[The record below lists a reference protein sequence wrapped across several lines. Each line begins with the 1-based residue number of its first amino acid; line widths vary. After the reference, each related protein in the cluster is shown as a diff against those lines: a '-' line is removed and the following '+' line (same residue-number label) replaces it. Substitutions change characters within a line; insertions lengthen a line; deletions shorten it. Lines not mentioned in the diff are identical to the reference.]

1 MGIEKMQEAVSKLG
15 YTKFKQQTR
24 NTLLVY
30 VPKSERDITLD
41 ELAEKMNGVRDK
53 RPETMRKISSA
64 GAVFFPDGP
73 YKDMFLGVKP
83 DASASLTTD
92 EQETLAGIFIATK
105 QAKPDT
111 NFSYTDLESV
121 GDTNTNSR
129 FKISQLYEKAGKGWI
144 NSSIVIAETI
154 SPFLEGKYKVQQ
166 RSGSPFV
173 TNISNAAQ
181 KLIRESG
188 HTMGLDKWN
197 PADIWLVKTNLLTTN
212 FGQFKNIMELNQ
224 FLLEKFNNKEIIG
237 VSLKQ
242 VGKTAKVQVFNDGPQ
257 EQVEFEG
264 FDVGKTGFVKALNGT
279 LYWGGGSMI
288 IRNFGRPENVS
299 GEINGKFAQGGKVG
313 HGPLLNIMKQVV
325 PGFSTTPH
333 QQISSMYNSTPD
345 KLYRHLYSQMKSLDT
360 RVSPSYTVEEFK
372 ADVEAKDNTLNYLI
386 SKYQVSDIMQAV
398 KKMNKTQKNKMIRA
412 FIGYASSSTEISSI
426 FYKVS

>member
-1 MGIEKMQEAVSKLG
+1 MGIEKMQQAVSKLG

-30 VPKSERDITLD
+30 VPKSERDVTLD

-83 DASASLTTD
+83 DASTSLSTD

-105 QAKPDT
+105 QAKPST
-111 NFSYTDLESV
+111 NFSFSDLENV
-121 GDTNTNSR
+121 GDSNTNSR
-129 FKISQLYEKAGKGWI
+129 FKISQLYDKAGKGWI

-197 PADIWLVKTNLLTTN
+197 PADIWLVKSNLLTTN

-257 EQVEFEG
+257 EQVEYEG

-313 HGPLLNIMKQVV
+313 HGPLLNIMKQVF

-345 KLYRHLYSQMKSLDT
+345 KLYRHLYSQMKSLDS
-360 RVSPSYTVEEFK
+360 RVSPSYTVDQFR

-386 SKYQVSDIMQAV
+386 SKYQVSDIMQSI
-398 KKMNKTQKNKMIRA
+398 KKMNKTQKNKLIRA
-412 FIGYASSSTEISSI
+412 FIGYASSSTEVSSI

>member
-1 MGIEKMQEAVSKLG
+1 MEMLQNKLSQLG
-15 YTKFKQQTR
+15 YTKFKKQTR

-41 ELAEKMNGVRDK
+41 ELSEKLIGVRDK

-64 GAVFFPDGP
+64 GAVYFPDGP
-73 YKDMFLGVKP
+73 YKDLFLGVKP
-83 DASASLTTD
+83 DASSTLSTD

-111 NFSYTDLESV
+111 NFSYSDLENF
-121 GDTNTNSR
+121 GDANTNSR

-144 NSSIVIAETI
+144 NSSIVIAETL
-154 SPFLEGKYKVQQ
+154 SPFLDGKYKVQQ
-166 RSGSPFV
+166 RSGSTFV
-173 TNISNAAQ
+173 TNISNNAQ
-181 KLIRESG
+181 KLVREAG

-197 PADIWLVKTNLLTTN
+197 PADIWLVKANLLATN

-224 FLLEKFNNKEIIG
+224 FLLEKFKKKEIIG

-257 EQVEFEG
+257 EQVVYSG
-264 FDVGKTGFVKALNGT
+264 FDVGKTGFVRALNGT
-279 LYWGGGSMI
+279 LYWDGGSMI

-299 GEINGKFAQGGKVG
+299 GEINGKYAQGGKVG
-313 HGPLLNIMKQVV
+313 HGPLLNIMKQIV
-325 PGFSTTPH
+325 PGFTTTPH
-333 QQISSMYNSTPD
+333 QQISSMYNNTPD
-345 KLYRHLYSQMKSLDT
+345 KLYRHLFAQAKKLDT
-360 RVSPSYTVEEFK
+360 SLNPSYTVDQFRAE
-372 ADVEAKDNTLNYLI
+372 VEAKDNTLNYLI
-386 SKYQVSDIMQAV
+386 SKYQVSDIMQAI
-398 KKMNKTQKNKMIRA
+398 KKMTKIQRDKLIRA
-412 FIGYASSSTEISSI
+412 FIGYASSSTEVSSI

>member
-1 MGIEKMQEAVSKLG
+1 MMQSKLTELG

-41 ELAEKMNGVRDK
+41 ELSEKLNGVRDK

-73 YKDMFLGVKP
+73 YKDLFLGVKP
-83 DASASLTTD
+83 DASSSLSTD

-105 QAKPDT
+105 QAKPNT
-111 NFSYTDLESV
+111 NFSFSDLENF
-121 GDTNTNSR
+121 GDRSTDSR

-144 NSSIVIAETI
+144 NSSIVIAETLH
-154 SPFLEGKYKVQQ
+154 PFLDGKYRVQQ
-166 RSGSPFV
+166 RSGSTFESS
-173 TNISNAAQ
+173 ISNAAK
-181 KLIRESG
+181 KLIREAG
-188 HTMGLDKWN
+188 FTMGLDKWN
-197 PADIWLVKTNLLTTN
+197 PADIWLVKPNLIAHN
-212 FGQFKNIMELNQ
+212 FGQYKSILELNQ

-242 VGKTAKVQVFNDGPQ
+242 VGKTAKVQTFNEGPQ
-257 EQVEFEG
+257 VQVEYSG
-264 FDVGKTGFVKALNGT
+264 FDVGKTGFVNALNGT
-279 LYWGGGSMI
+279 LYWNDGSMI

-313 HGPLLNIMKQVV
+313 HGPLLNIMKKIV
-325 PGFSTTPH
+325 PGFNTLPH
-333 QQISSMYNSTPD
+333 QQITSMYNNTPD
-345 KLYRHLYSQMKSLDT
+345 KLYRHLYTQMKMLDT
-360 RVSPSYTVEEFK
+360 TAKPAYTIDQFK
-372 ADVEAKDNTLNYLI
+372 AEVEAKDNTLNYLI

-398 KKMNKTQKNKMIRA
+398 KKMTKSQRNKMIQA
-412 FIGYASSSTEISSI
+412 FIGYASSSTEVSSI